1 MASSYTSTCWRSV
14 GRNFA
19 ASLFVVLILG
29 GCSIFQAPPPAG
41 EDVFV
46 GQPMQPPLESTRFLL
61 QSGHDVVGEL
71 QTIKAKT
78 EDTFVDIARVYGL
91 GFDELVAANPD
102 VDPWLPKDGE
112 TIVLPTR
119 FVLPEAP
126 REGIVLNVAAKRLF
140 HYREADDGATRMV
153 ETYPIGIGRSGWST
167 PTGNTTV
174 VSKARDPVWF
184 VPASVRQEHLEAGDP
199 LPSQVPP
206 GPDNPLGAYVL
217 GLGIP
222 GYLIHGTNKPAG
234 VGMRVSHGCVR
245 LFPED
250 IEYLYE
256 HVDIGA
262 RVRIVNQ
269 PVLFGWQDGDLVF
282 EAHAP
287 LQEDDR
293 DWYGNAL
300 IHARSSLVNYGDG
313 GKYLDEKRVLT
324 IAEDRRGFPVS
335 VFSGM
340 PDTETAVRNARP
352 VHNVVSGDGVVERIA
367 DESVN

>member
-1 MASSYTSTCWRSV
+1 MSVRSALFPDYLVPRNWIAGIFLAVIMA
-14 GRNFA
+14 
-19 ASLFVVLILG
+19 
-29 GCSIFQAPPPAG
+29 GCSVFEAPPVIDDEAVVRS
-41 EDVFV
+41 E
-46 GQPMQPPLESTRFLL
+46 QPPIGSTRFLL
-61 QSGHDVVGEL
+61 QDGQDVVGEI
-71 QTIKAKT
+71 QTVKAKY
-78 EDTFVDIARVYGL
+78 EDTFVDIARAYGL
-91 GFDELVAANPD
+91 GFDELVAANPT
-102 VDPWLPKDGE
+102 VDPWLPGDGK

-140 HYREADDGATRMV
+140 YYRKTENGEQAIV
-153 ETYPIGIGRSGWST
+153 ETYPIGIGRSGWAT
-167 PTGNTTV
+167 PTGDTTV

-199 LPSQVPP
+199 LPKQVPP

-222 GYLIHGTNKPAG
+222 GYLIHGTNRPAG
-234 VGMRVSHGCVR
+234 VGMRISHGCVR

-256 HVDIGA
+256 HVGIGS

-269 PVLFGWQDGDLVF
+269 PFLFGWQDGDLVL
-282 EAHAP
+282 EAHSP

-293 DWYGNAL
+293 DWYGNVL
-300 IHARSSLVNYGDG
+300 MHARSSLVRYTGDRTR
-313 GKYLDEKRVLT
+313 LNEARVMK

-335 VFSGM
+335 VFTGG
-340 PDTETAVRNARP
+340 PDTEGVVRNARP
-352 VHNVVSGDGVVERIA
+352 VINIVSSNGIVERIA